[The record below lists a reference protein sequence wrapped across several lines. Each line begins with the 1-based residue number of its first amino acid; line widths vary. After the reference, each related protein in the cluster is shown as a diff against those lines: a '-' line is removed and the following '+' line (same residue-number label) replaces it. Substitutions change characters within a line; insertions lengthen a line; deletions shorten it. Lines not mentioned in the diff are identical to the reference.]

1 MRKLNTGDVFKMAR
15 LMKNSN
21 ILGYVKKAF
30 AAGAEEGVDETQVGI
45 DFIVEVICSCSEEK
59 TESQLYDLLA
69 GICEK
74 KPEEVQNQS
83 LETTIEDI
91 QRIFKEN
98 NVLNFLKSASELSRK
113 MIQG

>member
-15 LMKNSN
+15 LMKNGN
-21 ILGYVKKAF
+21 ILGNVKEAF
-30 AAGAEEGVDETQVGI
+30 AAGKKEGADATQVGI
-45 DFIVEVICSCSEEK
+45 DFLIEVMCSCSEEK

-74 KPEEVQNQS
+74 KPDEVRDQS

-98 NVLNFLKSASELSRK
+98 NVPNFLKSVSGLSGK
-113 MIQG
+113 I